1 MAGVLLHSRCSAHSD
16 WLMLQPE
23 GVRREL
29 LSGGRLDPQ
38 GLYGT
43 AAGAC
48 RAVGPRPLLGCR
60 VLLL

>member
-1 MAGVLLHSRCSAHSD
+1 MAGELLHSRRCAHSD

-43 AAGAC
+43 AAGA
-48 RAVGPRPLLGCR
+48 RNLRGHAPF
-60 VLLL
+60 